1 MKKTVVVE
9 ILLLLAFCVLLA
21 CAINYLRTA
30 CETLKTIEWIK
41 TDPIFSDPEREDLVY
56 TYNLH
61 LATTLSYGIPALIA
75 ALSTLAAMVII
86 AIKDFPVF
94 KPLVDKFNAKRAAHN
109 EQRAAVK
116 AEQAEEAKQARIEQ
130 LQAELDELKKDE

>member
-1 MKKTVVVE
+1 MKKQVIVF
-9 ILLLLAFCVLLA
+9 L
-21 CAINYLRTA
+21 
-30 CETLKTIEWIK
+30 
-41 TDPIFSDPEREDLVY
+41 
-56 TYNLH
+56 
-61 LATTLSYGIPALIA
+61 ALIVTF
-75 ALSTLAAMVII
+75 ALSTIVTIKLLYCAVSVSVAINQNYQNPNMQDWVRIWREMFDLYFPYGILSLLATLGTLVALIFV

-94 KPLVDKFNAKRAAHN
+94 KPLIDKFNAKRAARK